1 MYIYIYPNRAYF
13 RDGKLSWRFYVFCV
27 FSEGGSK
34 FENRKTTIYYDGSM
48 IFWIFAEQIIVTVSW
63 FSGCSMQQIIVTFFY
78 NILFFS
84 CFSFFSFSFSFS
96 LFLSIRH
103 FVPYWITSLR
113 SWFQTKSASLRR
125 FAAYLSTLL
134 RSWFHKTCL
143 LPKGI

>member
-1 MYIYIYPNRAYF
+1 MHIFVTANY
-13 RDGKLSWRFYVFCV
+13 RDAFVF
-27 FSEGGSK
+27 FAFFLGGSK

-78 NILFFS
+78 NILFFSS

-134 RSWFHKTCL
+134 RSWFHKKCL
-143 LPKGI
+143 LPKGIYFFFFPE